1 MSKNMFDPNM
11 IKNLNE
17 MMKNLQP
24 NPYKSLV
31 PETNDIFQFGKF
43 KKYVFALA
51 GLLMLAGFG
60 IGILVGL
67 MF

>member
-1 MSKNMFDPNM
+1 MNKNVFDPNM
-11 IKNLNE
+11 IKNLND

-24 NPYKSLV
+24 MTKNLV
-31 PETNDIFQFGKF
+31 PETTNIFQFGKF
-43 KKYVFALA
+43 KKYIFALA

-60 IGILVGL
+60 IGVLVGL

>member
-11 IKNLNE
+11 MKNLNE

-24 NPYKSLV
+24 NTYKSLV
-31 PETNDIFQFGKF
+31 PDTTDIFQFGKF
-43 KKYVFALA
+43 KKYIIALA